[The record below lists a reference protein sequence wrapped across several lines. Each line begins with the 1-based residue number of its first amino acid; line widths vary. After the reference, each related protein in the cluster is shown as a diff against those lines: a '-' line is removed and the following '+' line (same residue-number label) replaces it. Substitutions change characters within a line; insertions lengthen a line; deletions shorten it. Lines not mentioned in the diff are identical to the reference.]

1 MIFRKAL
8 KKNGISMDISN
19 NMFRHAEH
27 LPIGKQETRNNDCNY
42 NLIEM
47 PVCIH
52 LKIAVHFP
60 L

>member
-1 MIFRKAL
+1 
-8 KKNGISMDISN
+8 MDISN

-27 LPIGKQETRNNDCNY
+27 LPIGKQEARNNDCNY

-52 LKIAVHFP
+52 LKIAVNFP